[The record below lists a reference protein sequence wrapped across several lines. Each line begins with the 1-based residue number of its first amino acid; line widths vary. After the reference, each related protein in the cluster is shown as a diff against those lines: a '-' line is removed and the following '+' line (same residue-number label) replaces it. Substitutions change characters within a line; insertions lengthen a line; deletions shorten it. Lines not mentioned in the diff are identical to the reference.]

1 MRATLRQLKRYT
13 AEKDK
18 HLTVKELDAVR
29 RNNVA
34 FLGMAFTALLTTL
47 TILAFI
53 GQQGITP
60 DTFLIVAL
68 LLASTGIFA
77 FFHYT
82 RRFIFSISYIAVI
95 GSAISSV
102 STILN
107 TPSLSNTFSIV
118 YLLLIST
125 IFMQFGPLLLG
136 LASGFAMLLYIVIG
150 QGEQLN
156 LDSETTPTYI
166 IVYILISAMLYAI
179 YRTSTLML
187 KDMETARMEAEKLTG
202 EQKEQ
207 KQLLL
212 DNVSSVTVNLK
223 SISQSA
229 EQNVES
235 FEQMNAAFGEI
246 SRGATDQV
254 DSTLAISDSISG
266 LNNLVHE
273 MSETVHELLAKTDGA
288 AELSE
293 QGARSMDSLFESNAS
308 FRNDI
313 EAVTVETT
321 TLIDRLAETSQFSA
335 TIRDIASQTDLLSL
349 NASIEAARAGEQGRG
364 FAVVASEIRKLS
376 DMTSQAAIRITEQLR
391 EFTEQSERTR
401 AKLNEASSRMHES
414 NEVAL
419 RAQES
424 FVSITTA
431 IAQLQELSKGYG
443 GLMDRISGSS
453 GVIADSTSNLASIS
467 EQASATL
474 EQLSATLE
482 SLLQSNRYSMERI
495 KEAEDNL
502 EKVAL

>member
-1 MRATLRQLKRYT
+1 MREKLRQLKRYT
-13 AEKDK
+13 AERDK
-18 HLTVKELDAVR
+18 QLSVKELDAVR

-34 FLGMAFTALLTTL
+34 FLGMSFTALLTTL

-53 GQQGITP
+53 GSSGITL
-60 DTFLIVAL
+60 DSLLIMGL
-68 LLASTGIFA
+68 LLVSTGIFA
-77 FFHYT
+77 YLHYT
-82 RRFIFSISYIAVI
+82 RRFIFSISYIAVL
-95 GSAISSV
+95 GSAISSI

-107 TPSLSNTFSIV
+107 SPNLSNTFSII

-125 IFMQFGPLLLG
+125 IFMQLIPLLLG
-136 LASGFAMLLYIVIG
+136 LGLGFAMLLYILFV

-156 LDSETTPTYI
+156 LDSETTPTYL
-166 IVYILISAMLYAI
+166 IVYVLISAMFYAI
-179 YRTSTLML
+179 YRTSAMMN
-187 KDMETARMEAEKLTG
+187 KDMETARLEAEKLTG
-202 EQKEQ
+202 EQEEQ
-207 KQLLL
+207 KQRLL
-212 DNVSSVTVNLK
+212 DNVSSVTENLK
-223 SISQSA
+223 TITEASQ
-229 EQNVES
+229 QNVES

-254 DSTLAISDSISG
+254 DSTLSISDSISG
-266 LNNLVHE
+266 LNSLVNE
-273 MSETVHELLAKTDGA
+273 MSDSIQELLEKTDGA
-288 AELSE
+288 AELSD
-293 QGARSMDSLFESNAS
+293 QGARSMESLFESNAS

-376 DMTSQAAIRITEQLR
+376 DMTSQAAIRITEQLK
-391 EFTEQSERTR
+391 EFTAQSERTR

-424 FVSITTA
+424 FVSITSA
-431 IAQLQELSKGYG
+431 ISQLQALSQGYG
-443 GLMDRISGSS
+443 SLMDRISGSS

-474 EQLSATLE
+474 QQLSATLE
-482 SLLQSNRYSMERI
+482 SLLDSNRNSMERI
-495 KEAEDNL
+495 KEAEENL
-502 EKVAL
+502 VKVVS

>member
-1 MRATLRQLKRYT
+1 MREKLRQLKRYT
-13 AEKDK
+13 AERDK
-18 HLTVKELDAVR
+18 QLSVKELDAVR

-47 TILAFI
+47 TILAFV
-53 GQQGITP
+53 GSSGITL
-60 DTFLIVAL
+60 DSLLIMGL
-68 LLASTGIFA
+68 LLVSTGIFA
-77 FFHYT
+77 YLHYT

-95 GSAISSV
+95 GSAISSM

-107 TPSLSNTFSIV
+107 TPNLSNTFSII

-125 IFMQFGPLLLG
+125 IFMQLIPLLLG
-136 LASGFAMLLYIVIG
+136 LGLGFAMLLYILLG
-150 QGEQLN
+150 QADQLN
-156 LDSETTPTYI
+156 IDSETTPTYI
-166 IVYILISAMLYAI
+166 IVYVLISAMFYAI
-179 YRTSTLML
+179 YRTSAVMN
-187 KDMETARMEAEKLTG
+187 KDMETARLEAEKLTG
-202 EQKEQ
+202 EQEEQ
-207 KQLLL
+207 KQRLL
-212 DNVSSVTVNLK
+212 DNVSSVTENLK
-223 SISQSA
+223 TITEASQ
-229 EQNVES
+229 QNVES

-254 DSTLAISDSISG
+254 DSTLSISDSISG
-266 LNNLVHE
+266 LNSLVNE
-273 MSETVHELLAKTDGA
+273 MSDSIQELLEKTDGA
-288 AELSE
+288 AELSD
-293 QGARSMDSLFESNAS
+293 QGARSMESLFESNAS

-376 DMTSQAAIRITEQLR
+376 DMTSQAAIRITEQLK
-391 EFTEQSERTR
+391 EFTAQSERTR

-424 FVSITTA
+424 FVSITSA
-431 IAQLQELSKGYG
+431 ISQLQALSQGYG
-443 GLMDRISGSS
+443 SLMDRISGSS

-474 EQLSATLE
+474 QQLSATLE
-482 SLLQSNRYSMERI
+482 SLLDSNRNSMERI
-495 KEAEDNL
+495 KEAEENL
-502 EKVAL
+502 VKVAL

>member
-1 MRATLRQLKRYT
+1 MRAKLRQLNRYT
-13 AEKDK
+13 ADKDK
-18 HLTVKELDAVR
+18 QLSVKELDAVR

-34 FLGMAFTALLTTL
+34 FLGMAFTAALTTL

-53 GQQGITP
+53 GKEGISF
-60 DTFLIVAL
+60 DSFLIVGL

-82 RRFIFSISYIAVI
+82 RRFIFSISYIAVL
-95 GSAISSV
+95 GSAISSI

-107 TPSLSNTFSIV
+107 TPNLSNTFSIM

-125 IFMQFGPLLLG
+125 IFMQLIPLLLG
-136 LASGFAMLLYIVIG
+136 LGLGFAMLLYIVIG
-150 QGEQLN
+150 QAEQLN
-156 LDSETTPTYI
+156 LDSESTPTYI
-166 IVYILISAMLYAI
+166 IVYILIAGMFYAI
-179 YRTSTLML
+179 YRTSALMN
-187 KDMETARMEAEKLTG
+187 KDIETARLEAEKLSN
-202 EQKEQ
+202 EQEEQ
-207 KQLLL
+207 KQKLL
-212 DNVSSVTVNLK
+212 DNVSSVTVHLN
-223 SISQSA
+223 SITQASQ
-229 EQNVES
+229 QNMES

-246 SRGATDQV
+246 SHGATDQV
-254 DSTLAISDSISG
+254 ESTLSISDSISG
-266 LNNLVHE
+266 LNELVHE
-273 MSETVHELLAKTDGA
+273 MSESIQELLEKTDGA

-293 QGARSMDSLFESNAS
+293 QGARSMESLFESNAS
-308 FRNDI
+308 FRSDI

-391 EFTEQSERTR
+391 EFTAQSERTR
-401 AKLNEASSRMHES
+401 TKLNEASTRMHES

-419 RAQES
+419 RAQEA

-431 IAQLQELSKGYG
+431 IAQLQELSQGYG
-443 GLMDRISGSS
+443 SLMDRISGSS

-474 EQLSATLE
+474 KQLSATLE
-482 SLLQSNRYSMERI
+482 SLLQSNRNSMERI
-495 KEAEDNL
+495 KEAEENL
-502 EKVAL
+502 VKVVS